1 MNDQPVLLVL
11 LIVAGLYAMNLWR
24 QDYRAQLAGQAHPR
38 AMPGATPAPLRASL
52 IAAAGALLLLTAETW
67 GEIRLGLS
75 EQQSK
80 ITGLFAAYTLI
91 AAFLEEL
98 MFRGFIVVEGRGKA
112 LRWAGVVGASVV
124 FAALHPFLWQW
135 EADAFSWTLTAKGW
149 FAAPLKV
156 IDGLIAAFSWTLTAK
171 GWFSTA
177 VVFASSLW
185 FYTVRFAGFNPQG
198 SLIPCIVAHATKNL
212 GVIIIKGASGFV
224 VGWW

>member
-1 MNDQPVLLVL
+1 MNDQPVMLVL
-11 LIVAGLYAMNLWR
+11 LIVAGLYVMNLWR
-24 QDYRAQLAGQAHPR
+24 HDYRAQLAGQPHPR
-38 AMPGATPAPLRASL
+38 AMPGATPAPLRANL

-91 AAFLEEL
+91 AAFVEEL
-98 MFRGFIVVEGRGKA
+98 MFRVFIVIEGRGNA

-135 EADAFSWTLTAKGW
+135 ESDAFT
-149 FAAPLKV
+149 
-156 IDGLIAAFSWTLTAK
+156 WTLTAK

-212 GVIIIKGASGFV
+212 GVIIIKGASGFL
-224 VGWW
+224 VGWY